1 MPEMD
6 AELLAATLRR
16 DRAELSLYVA
26 VLSVTLSES
35 LPPGTVR
42 VERRRSL
49 AERLSGREGTVTG
62 LDIVLGE
69 RRLSLRIER
78 GEVAGEV
85 CHEVRGIV
93 LSRRQVDLDEWI
105 DALARALTD
114 AAASSTRARQA
125 VERFLT

>member
-16 DRAELSLYVA
+16 DRAELILYVA

-114 AAASSTRARQA
+114 AAASSARAREA